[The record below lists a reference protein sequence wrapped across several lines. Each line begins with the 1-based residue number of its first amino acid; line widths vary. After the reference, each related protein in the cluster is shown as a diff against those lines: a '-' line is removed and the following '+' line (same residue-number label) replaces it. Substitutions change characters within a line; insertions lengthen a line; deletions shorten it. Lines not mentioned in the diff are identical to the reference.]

1 MATRLL
7 APGELYVEGSL
18 CILVTSVCELPDVN
32 VVRTFHVAL
41 DDGEFYSR
49 RYRVEEFTDV
59 GFADLPPAAP

>member
-7 APGELYVEGSL
+7 APGELYAEGDL
-18 CILVTSVCELPDVN
+18 YILVMSVCKLPDVD

-49 RYRVEEFTDV
+49 WYRVEDFTDV
-59 GFADLPPAAP
+59 GFADLPPTAP